1 MRHEAPRGTK
11 KSRRALVMYKSR
23 ERDLYKKGMEFPGSD
38 QYSQLSTSGAQRT
51 KTIVMRTQG
60 NQPILM
66 YSFMVNPAAE

>member
-23 ERDLYKKGMEFPGSD
+23 ERDLNLRRGWIPGSD